1 MEFTIL
7 LDIVIIFALAT
18 FVNLLFNRLNIPTV
32 LGYLL
37 TGMIAGPYFL
47 ALVGEVNNIEV
58 LADIGVIFLLF
69 TLGIEL
75 SLKQLTK
82 NRKIVFLGGFLQV
95 SITAGVFYL
104 LSVLYGMEWKSSLFI
119 GFLVAISSTTLILKV
134 LQERSEVTS
143 NYGQTVLGISIFQD
157 MLLVPLL
164 LLANL
169 LGNPEVEQG
178 NEIFTLLL
186 KASGIIGFV
195 YVGNRWIF
203 PWILHLIALTKNQ
216 ELFIMSVMLIC
227 LGIAL
232 LTYSLGMTLAFG
244 AFLAGLMISDS
255 EYSHNTFGNFIPFKD
270 IFVSFFFVSI
280 GMLLDLNFVGNNLWL
295 ITGSVLLVLSL
306 KFVIASGVGF
316 ILGHTFRGIL
326 IIGFA
331 LAQVGEFSFI
341 LGKAGFDYNI
351 LSPFQYQLFLAIT
364 VITMSIM
371 PLLMKIS
378 IPLANW
384 FLKFPMPD
392 FLIKGIFPLKEVTI
406 PDYKNHL
413 VIIGKDLTALKI
425 SIMARYYN
433 MQHVSII
440 FDPVVAREKMNA
452 GDTVVYGDAVNE
464 PILLKAHVDTA
475 DVVVISVGDIIPAMA
490 IIEKVKKMNPRAF
503 VIVRSRN
510 VENIQQFYNLGA
522 DQVFPEKFETAIDF
536 FNRVLMKRLYPQ
548 KKINRMMAEIR
559 TMNLGVF
566 SEKDMVNQPS
576 IIDELPNVNIIALT
590 IEPDSYSDGKTL
602 GEVDLRKK
610 TGVTLL
616 AIKRGDDM
624 IEHPVLRTKFKSGD
638 IAYVLGDP
646 EQVNLASEL
655 FSNEYQA
662 NPLPE

>member
-1 MEFTIL
+1 MELTIL
-7 LDIVIIFALAT
+7 RDIVIIFALST
-18 FVNLLFNRLNIPTV
+18 FVNLLFSRLRIPTV
-32 LGYLL
+32 VGYLL
-37 TGMIAGPYFL
+37 TGMVAGPYFL

-75 SLKQLTK
+75 SLKQLSK
-82 NRKIVFLGGFLQV
+82 NRKIVFLGGFLQI

-104 LSVLYGMEWKSSLFI
+104 LSILYNMDWKSSLLI
-119 GFLVAISSTTLILKV
+119 GFLAAISSTTLILKV

-169 LGNPEVEQG
+169 LGNPDVDLGSELLV
-178 NEIFTLLL
+178 LLL
-186 KASGIIGFV
+186 KAIGIIGFV
-195 YVGNRWIF
+195 YVGNRWLF
-203 PWILHLIALTKNQ
+203 PWLLHLIALTRNQ

-232 LTYSLGMTLAFG
+232 LTYALGMSLAFG

-255 EYSHNTFGNFIPFKD
+255 EYSHNTFGNIIPFKD

-280 GMLLDLNFVGNNLWL
+280 GMLLDLSFVSSHLWL
-295 ITGSVLLVLSL
+295 VAGSVTLVLFL
-306 KFVIASGVGF
+306 KFIIASGVGF
-316 ILGHTFRGIL
+316 LLGHTFRGIL

-351 LSPFQYQLFLAIT
+351 LSPFQYQLFLAVT

-371 PLLMKIS
+371 PFLMKIS

-384 FLKFPMPD
+384 FLKYPMPD
-392 FLIKGIFPLKEVTI
+392 FLVKGISPLKEVEI
-406 PDYKNHL
+406 PDLKNHL
-413 VIIGKDLTALKI
+413 VIIGKDSTALKL
-425 SIMARYYN
+425 SIMAQYYK
-433 MQHVSII
+433 MKHVSIV
-440 FDPVVAREKMNA
+440 FDPATAREKMNA

-464 PILLKAHVDTA
+464 PILQKAHVDTA

-490 IIEKVKKMNPRAF
+490 IIEKVKKINPRAF

-510 VENIQQFYNLGA
+510 VENIQQFYDLGA
-522 DQVFPEKFETAIDF
+522 DQVFPEKFEIAIDF

-548 KKINRMMAEIR
+548 KKINRMMAQIR
-559 TMNLGVF
+559 SMNLGVF
-566 SEKDMVNQPS
+566 TEKDMVNQPS
-576 IIDELPNVNIIALT
+576 IIDEMPNVNISAIT
-590 IEPDSYSDGKTL
+590 IEPNSFADGKTL
-602 GEVDLRKK
+602 GESDLRKK

-616 AIKRGDDM
+616 AVKRRDEM
-624 IEHPVLRTKFKSGD
+624 IEHPTLKTIFQAGD

-655 FSNEYQA
+655 FS
-662 NPLPE
+662 P

>member
-1 MEFTIL
+1 MELTIL
-7 LDIVIIFALAT
+7 RDIVIIFALST
-18 FVNLLFNRLNIPTV
+18 FVNLLFTRLKIPTV
-32 LGYLL
+32 VGYLL

-47 ALVGEVNNIEV
+47 ALVGEVNNIEI
-58 LADIGVIFLLF
+58 LADVGVIFLLF

-75 SLKQLTK
+75 SLKQLFK

-95 SITAGVFYL
+95 SITAGIFYL
-104 LSVLYGMEWKSSLFI
+104 LAIVGGMDWKSSLLI
-119 GFLVAISSTTLILKV
+119 GFLAAISSTTLILKV

-164 LLANL
+164 LLVNL
-169 LGNPEVEQG
+169 LGNPDVDLG
-178 NEIFTLLL
+178 NELFTLLL
-186 KASGIIGFV
+186 KAAGIIGFV
-195 YVGNRWIF
+195 YVGNRWLF
-203 PWILHLIALTKNQ
+203 PWILHWIALTKNQ

-232 LTYSLGMTLAFG
+232 LTYSLGMSLAFG

-255 EYSHNTFGNFIPFKD
+255 EYSHNTFGNIIPFKD

-280 GMLLDLNFVGNNLWL
+280 GMLLDLSFVSTNLWL
-295 ITGSVLLVLSL
+295 VAGSVTLVLIL
-306 KFVIASGVGF
+306 KFIIASGVGF
-316 ILGHTFRGIL
+316 FLGHTFRGIL

-341 LGKAGFDYNI
+341 LGKAGYDYNI
-351 LSPFQYQLFLAIT
+351 LSPFQYQLFLAVT
-364 VITMSIM
+364 VITMAIM
-371 PLLMKIS
+371 PFLMKIS

-392 FLIKGIFPLKEVTI
+392 FLVKGIFPLKEVTI
-406 PDYKNHL
+406 PDFKNHL
-413 VIIGKDLTALKI
+413 VIIGKDSTALKL
-425 SIMARYYN
+425 SIMAKYYS

-440 FDPVVAREKMNA
+440 FDPVTAREKMNA
-452 GDTVVYGDAVNE
+452 GDNVVYGDAVNE

-490 IIEKVKKMNPRAF
+490 IIEKIKKMNSRAF

-510 VENIQQFYNLGA
+510 VENIQQFYALGA
-522 DQVFPEKFETAIDF
+522 DQVFPEKFEIAIDF

-566 SEKDMVNQPS
+566 SEKDMVNQLS
-576 IIDELPNVNIIALT
+576 IIDELPNVNITAIT
-590 IEPDSYSDGKTL
+590 IEPNSFAEGKNL
-602 GEVDLRKK
+602 GETDLRKK
-610 TGVTLL
+610 TGVTML
-616 AIKRGDDM
+616 AIKRGDEM
-624 IEHPVLRTKFKSGD
+624 IEHPTLKTKFQAGD

-655 FSNEYQA
+655 FSV
-662 NPLPE
+662 

>member
-1 MEFTIL
+1 MELTIL
-7 LDIVIIFALAT
+7 LDIVIIFALST
-18 FVNLLFNRLNIPTV
+18 FVNLLFTRLKIPTV
-32 LGYLL
+32 VGYLL

-47 ALVGEVNNIEV
+47 ALVSEVNNIEV
-58 LADIGVIFLLF
+58 LADVGVIFLLF

-75 SLKQLTK
+75 SLKQLSK
-82 NRKIVFLGGFLQV
+82 NRKVVFLGGFLQV
-95 SITAGVFYL
+95 SITALVFYL
-104 LSVLYGMEWKSSLFI
+104 LSVLYNMDWKSSLLI
-119 GFLVAISSTTLILKV
+119 GFLAAISSTTLILKV
-134 LQERSEVTS
+134 LQERSEVSS

-169 LGNPEVEQG
+169 LGNPNVELG
-178 NEIFTLLL
+178 NELFILLV
-186 KASGIIGFV
+186 KAAGIIGFV
-195 YVGNRWIF
+195 YVGNRWLF
-203 PWILHLIALTKNQ
+203 PWVLHWIALTKNQ

-232 LTYSLGMTLAFG
+232 LTYVMGMSLAFG

-255 EYSHNTFGNFIPFKD
+255 EYSHNTFGNIIPFKD

-280 GMLLDLNFVGNNLWL
+280 GMLLDLTFVGNNLWL
-295 ITGSVLLVLSL
+295 ITGSVVLVLVL

-316 ILGHTFRGIL
+316 LLGHTFRGIL

-341 LGKAGFDYNI
+341 LGKAGYDYNI
-351 LSPFQYQLFLAIT
+351 LTPFQYQLFLAVT
-364 VITMSIM
+364 VISMSIM

-384 FLKFPMPD
+384 FLKFSLPD
-392 FLIKGIFPLKEVTI
+392 FLVKGIFPLKEVEI

-413 VIIGKDLTALKI
+413 VIIGKDQIALKL
-425 SIMARYYN
+425 STMAQHYN

-440 FDPVVAREKMNA
+440 FDPAIAREKMNS

-464 PILLKAHVDTA
+464 PILLKAHVDMA

-490 IIEKVKKMNPRAF
+490 IIEKVKKMNQRVF
-503 VIVRSRN
+503 VIVRSLN
-510 VENIQQFYNLGA
+510 VENIQQYYNLGA
-522 DQVFPEKFETAIDF
+522 DQIFPEKFEIAIDF
-536 FNRVLMKRLYPQ
+536 FHRVLMKRLFPQ
-548 KKINRMMAEIR
+548 KEINRILAQIR
-559 TMNLGVF
+559 NMNLGIF

-576 IIDELPNVNIIALT
+576 IIDEMPNVNISAIT
-590 IEPDSYSDGKTL
+590 IEPNSFAEGKTL
-602 GEVDLRKK
+602 GETDLRKK

-616 AIKRGDDM
+616 AVKRGDEM
-624 IEHPVLRTKFKSGD
+624 IEHPTLKTRFLAGD

-655 FSNEYQA
+655 FSV
-662 NPLPE
+662 

>member
-1 MEFTIL
+1 MELTIL
-7 LDIVIIFALAT
+7 LDIVVIFALST
-18 FVNLLFNRLNIPTV
+18 FVNLLFTRLKIPTV
-32 LGYLL
+32 VGYLL

-47 ALVGEVNNIEV
+47 ALVGKVNHIEV

-75 SLKQLTK
+75 SLKQLSK

-95 SITAGVFYL
+95 SVTAGVFYL
-104 LSVLYGMEWKSSLFI
+104 LSVLYNMDWKSSLLI
-119 GFLVAISSTTLILKV
+119 GFLAAISSTTLILKV

-169 LGNPEVEQG
+169 LGNPEVELG
-178 NEIFTLLL
+178 NELFILLV
-186 KASGIIGFV
+186 KAAGIIGFV
-195 YVGNRWIF
+195 YIGNRWLF

-232 LTYSLGMTLAFG
+232 LTYALGMSFAFG

-255 EYSHNTFGNFIPFKD
+255 EYSHNTFGNIIPFKD

-280 GMLLDLNFVGNNLWL
+280 GMLLDLTFVGNNLWL
-295 ITGSVLLVLSL
+295 ITGSVVLVLVL
-306 KFVIASGVGF
+306 KFIIASGVGF
-316 ILGHTFRGIL
+316 LLGHTFRGIL

-341 LGKAGFDYNI
+341 LGKAGYDYNI
-351 LSPFQYQLFLAIT
+351 LTPFQYQLFLAVT
-364 VITMSIM
+364 VITMSLM

-392 FLIKGIFPLKEVTI
+392 FLVKGIFPLKEVDI
-406 PDYKNHL
+406 PDFKNHL
-413 VIIGKDLTALKI
+413 VIIGKDSIALNL
-425 SIMARYYN
+425 SIMARYYK
-433 MQHVSII
+433 MKHVSII
-440 FDPVVAREKMNA
+440 FDPVTAREKMND

-464 PILLKAHVDTA
+464 PILLKALVDTA
-475 DVVVISVGDIIPAMA
+475 DVVVISVGDVIPAMA
-490 IIEKVKKMNPRAF
+490 IIEKVKKINPRAF
-503 VIVRSRN
+503 VVVRSRN
-510 VENIQQFYNLGA
+510 VENIQQFYDLGA
-522 DQVFPEKFETAIDF
+522 DQVFPEKFEIAIDF
-536 FNRVLMKRLYPQ
+536 FNRVLMKRLLPQ

-559 TMNLGVF
+559 TINLGVF

-576 IIDELPNVNIIALT
+576 IIDEMPNVNISAIT
-590 IEPDSYSDGKTL
+590 IEPGSFAEGKTL
-602 GEVDLRKK
+602 AETDLRKK

-616 AIKRGDDM
+616 AVKRGEEM
-624 IEHPVLRTKFKSGD
+624 IEHPTLKTRFQAGD

-655 FSNEYQA
+655 FSV
-662 NPLPE
+662 

>member
-1 MEFTIL
+1 MELTIL
-7 LDIVIIFALAT
+7 LDIVVILALST
-18 FVNLLFNRLNIPTV
+18 FVNLLFTRLKIPTV
-32 LGYLL
+32 VGYLL

-75 SLKQLTK
+75 SLKQLSK

-95 SITAGVFYL
+95 SITAGIFYL
-104 LSVLYGMEWKSSLFI
+104 LSVLYSMDWKSSLLI
-119 GFLVAISSTTLILKV
+119 GFLAAISSTTLILKV

-169 LGNPEVEQG
+169 LGNPDVELG
-178 NEIFTLLL
+178 NELFILLL
-186 KASGIIGFV
+186 KAAGIIGFV
-195 YVGNRWIF
+195 YVGNRWLF
-203 PWILHLIALTKNQ
+203 PWILHLIARTKNQ

-232 LTYSLGMTLAFG
+232 LTYALGMSFAFG

-255 EYSHNTFGNFIPFKD
+255 EYSHNTFGNIIPFKD

-280 GMLLDLNFVGNNLWL
+280 GMLLDLSFVGNNLWL
-295 ITGSVLLVLSL
+295 ITGSVVLVLVL
-306 KFVIASGVGF
+306 KFIIASGVGF

-351 LSPFQYQLFLAIT
+351 LSPFQYQLFLAVT
-364 VITMSIM
+364 VITMSVM
-371 PLLMKIS
+371 PFLMKIS

-392 FLIKGIFPLKEVTI
+392 FLVKGIFPLKEIDI
-406 PDYKNHL
+406 PDFKNHL
-413 VIIGKDLTALKI
+413 VIIGKDSTAQKL
-425 SIMARYYN
+425 SIMARYYSI
-433 MQHVSII
+433 QHVSII
-440 FDPVVAREKMNA
+440 FDPVIVREKINA
-452 GDTVVYGDAVNE
+452 GDAVVYGDAVNE
-464 PILLKAHVDTA
+464 PILLKAHADAA

-490 IIEKVKKMNPRAF
+490 IIEKVKKINPRAF

-510 VENIQQFYNLGA
+510 VENIQQFYHLGA
-522 DQVFPEKFETAIDF
+522 DQVFPEKFEIAVDF
-536 FNRVLMKRLYPQ
+536 FNRILMKRLYPQ
-548 KKINRMMAEIR
+548 KKINRMIAEIR

-576 IIDELPNVNIIALT
+576 IIDEMPNVNISVIT
-590 IEPDSYSDGKTL
+590 IETNSFTEGKTL
-602 GEVDLRKK
+602 GETDLRKK

-616 AIKRGDDM
+616 AIKRGDEM
-624 IEHPVLRTKFKSGD
+624 IEHPTLKTRFQAGD

-655 FSNEYQA
+655 FSI
-662 NPLPE
+662 